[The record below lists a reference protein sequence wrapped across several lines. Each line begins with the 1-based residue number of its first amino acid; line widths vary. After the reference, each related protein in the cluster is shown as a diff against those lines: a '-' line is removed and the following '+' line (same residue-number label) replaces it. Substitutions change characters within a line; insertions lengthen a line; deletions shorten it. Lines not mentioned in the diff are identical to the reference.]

1 MDDDRARALLNAE
14 RAEVQRSLS
23 ALVAARKGELAAEQ
37 DIGDAA
43 DQAGPLTAE
52 GVDDAVIAGLRD
64 RLNAI
69 ERAERRLE
77 EGVFGRSVRSGL
89 PILDSRLEADP
100 AAELTLEEAE
110 APR

>member
-1 MDDDRARALLNAE
+1 MDDDRARALLNAK
-14 RAEVQRSLS
+14 RAEVERSVR
-23 ALVAARKGELAAEQ
+23 ALTAARRGEFMAEQ

-43 DQAGPLTAE
+43 DHAEPLTAQ
-52 GVDDAVIAGLRD
+52 GVDDAVITELRD

-89 PILDSRLEADP
+89 PIPDSRLEADP
-100 AAELTLEEAE
+100 TAELTLEEAE
-110 APR
+110 ARR